1 MIVVDG
7 VVLGRCVTVR
17 ELMQRFGI
25 SKTTA
30 RKRLRRLERRGLVE
44 KRRVGRVVL
53 YCVREGVQVAASPQ
67 PSRPLGPV
75 AGTRR
80 RMEGVVEV
88 VVREGCVTTST
99 LIRRYGFS
107 HTQAFHVLRLLQWEG
122 RVVETV
128 VGNTA
133 LWCRD
138 RATAEAFVERLR
150 EAVHR
155 LAVSNGFRYV
165 SPSKIL
171 RAVQRDRDAYALFSQ
186 VVPLSRIDDSFSPA
200 ALAFANSLLRM
211 LYGEPVLR
219 NQRKAVYIVAQ
230 PRELDI
236 AIRDRVDKKTITV
249 DIPHGLA
256 TALRD
261 ADVNEVVIQAIEQL
275 LARYK
280 P

>member
-1 MIVVDG
+1 MVDG
-7 VVLGRCVTVR
+7 VELGRCVTVR
-17 ELMQRFGI
+17 ELMQRLGI
-25 SKTTA
+25 SKITA

-44 KRRVGRVVL
+44 GRRVGRVVL
-53 YCVREGVQVAASPQ
+53 YCVKEGVQVAASPQ

-80 RMEGVVEV
+80 RMEEVAEV
-88 VVREGCVTTST
+88 VIREGCVSTST
-99 LIRRYGFS
+99 LVRKYGVS
-107 HTQAFHVLRLLQWEG
+107 HTQVFHVLRLLQWEG
-122 RVVETV
+122 RVVEVV

-138 RATAEAFVERLR
+138 RDAAEAFVERLR
-150 EAVHR
+150 ETVHR
-155 LAVSNGFRYV
+155 LALSNNMRYA

-186 VVPLSRIDDSFSPA
+186 VVPLGRADGSFSPA
-200 ALAFANSLLRM
+200 TLAFASSLLRT
-211 LYGEPVLR
+211 LYGEPMVR
-219 NQRKAVYIVAQ
+219 SQRKAVYIVAQ
-230 PRELDI
+230 PRGLEI
-236 AIRDRVDKKTITV
+236 AVRDLDKKTITV
-249 DIPHGLA
+249 DIPADLA
-256 TALRD
+256 TALRG